1 MRKFTNEESFLFN
14 AFIRESKKQMYI
26 MSFDENNKITGFKTF
41 QKKKMKDISLF
52 MEMRVI
58 R

>member
-41 QKKKMKDISLF
+41 QKEKDEGYFFIYGD
-52 MEMRVI
+52 EGN
-58 R
+58 